1 MKSKSIISRLLIIL
15 LWLFIFSCN
24 PTADEEEIVPE
35 VPEEETVDNTSN
47 TTQGS
52 ENSQNQGNTTTQAST
67 QEASRM
73 SVEFQN
79 DVLKSVNALRAEG
92 CTCGNEVMPP
102 AGPLTWNDKL
112 ENAAKKHTEDMNDNN
127 FFDHKG
133 SDGSRS
139 WERIKAAGYNWK
151 NTGENIG
158 KGQRDWQTIFNDW
171 VESPGHCKN
180 IMSAPVDE
188 IAVYFIDYN
197 NGQKYWTMLVAAER

>member
-1 MKSKSIISRLLIIL
+1 MKSTYIISRLFIISL
-15 LWLFIFSCN
+15 LFFIFSCD
-24 PTADEEEIVPE
+24 PSVEEEEIVPE
-35 VPEEETVDNTSN
+35 VPEEETTANNSNTS
-47 TTQGS
+47 QGT
-52 ENSQNQGNTTTQAST
+52 ENSQNQGNTTSQST
-67 QEASRM
+67 TEEAGRM
-73 SVEFQN
+73 SADFQN
-79 DVLKSVNALRAEG
+79 NVLNSVNALRAEG

-102 AGPLTWNDKL
+102 VEPLTWNDKL
-112 ENAAKKHTEDMNDNN
+112 EDAAKKHTEDMNDNN

-139 WERIKAAGYNWK
+139 WERIEAAGYDWK

-158 KGQRDWQTIFNDW
+158 KGQRDWQTIFDDW

-180 IMSAPVDE
+180 IMSAPVEE